1 LCLRVLKNYLRL
13 KQATRIRAELNMLKK
28 LTMRA
33 IQLRHLVIAL
43 AMMLILAGLRWIP
56 ETPMDV
62 FPEFSPVKVEIQT
75 EAPGLSSLE
84 TEQLISIPVE
94 HAMNGIPHL
103 KTLRSKSVLGL
114 SSVVMLFEPNTQ
126 IDVARQAVQER
137 LLLVSQRLPAT
148 AKTPVMLPPLSS
160 LSRVLKIGLTSG
172 QLSIQQ
178 LSTKALWTIRP
189 RLMSIP
195 GVANVAIWG
204 LREPELHIQFKPLKL
219 SQYQLSVSQVGQ
231 QVTSAISSEGSGYLD
246 TDQQR
251 LAVTYDRPTISKE
264 DFMDMVV
271 GINNGIPIKLGQ
283 VAEVEWHHAMP
294 IGDAVINRGDGLL
307 LIVEKHP
314 DANTLKVTADID
326 RALKELKPGLKDVT
340 LDATIFRPAS
350 FIEQA
355 IDNLKQAI
363 LVGIALV
370 AIILFWFLRRPGPAV
385 ISLVAIPVS
394 LVTAILILTWLGI
407 SINTMVLAGLVIAL
421 GEVVDDSII
430 DLENILRAV
439 EKNQNSQHP
448 KSLLKVIVQASYEVR
463 GAVIY
468 ATLIVMSVFIPV
480 FFLEGIAGAFFK
492 PLAYGY
498 LLAISA
504 SLLVALILTPA
515 LAYCLLKNT
524 RHIPHANSPEF
535 AVVNKWLSRM
545 LEQPKKVVLGAMIGL
560 CLIMCSIPFL
570 GSEFIPAFKE
580 RDFLMHFV
588 SRPTTS
594 VEQMKKMTVRAS
606 EELMK
611 IDGVRNLGAHIGR
624 TEVADEVVSPNFGE
638 LWVSIA
644 PNVPY
649 EETVQKINQTISGY
663 TGIFTD
669 VQTYL
674 KERTKEVMSGN
685 SSSIVIRLFGDDLE
699 TLRNKA
705 EEIRQIIAT
714 EPGVIDLKVES
725 QVLVPQIHVR
735 IKNSQAAKYG
745 INEAEIKQALTLM
758 TQGKVQGEILM
769 DQARFNVRLISNH
782 PVRDNLMSLR
792 QLQILSPTGAVVQ
805 LSDVADIYIQ
815 PTPNEVKRESASRKI
830 DISANVAGKD
840 IGGVASS
847 IENKL
852 SHIKLPDGY
861 YLKFMGE
868 YAEQRTATKTLIA
881 YTCLALLV
889 VFILIKTSLKSV
901 RLTLMLFA
909 MLPFAIAG
917 GVLGIWFSGGV
928 TSLGAMI
935 GLIAVIGIAARN
947 GILIISNVQQQSQ
960 NSAITKEILISAISS
975 RTRAIAMTS
984 LATTMALMPIIFK
997 GPVSG
1002 YEIEYPLALVVVSG
1016 LLFAVMANIVLLPS
1030 LLLITKSRN
1039 GTSIYN

>member
-1 LCLRVLKNYLRL
+1 
-13 KQATRIRAELNMLKK
+13 MLKK
-28 LTMRA
+28 LTMHA
-33 IQLRHLVIAL
+33 IQFRHLVIAM
-43 AMMLILAGLRWIP
+43 AIMLILAGMRWIP
-56 ETPMDV
+56 ETSMDV

-114 SSVVMLFEPNTQ
+114 SSVVMLFDTNTR
-126 IDVARQAVQER
+126 IDQARQAVQER
-137 LLLVSQRLPAT
+137 LLLVSQRLPTT
-148 AKTPVMLPPLSS
+148 AKSPVMLPSLSS
-160 LSRVLKIGLTSG
+160 LSRVLKIGLTSDH
-172 QLSIQQ
+172 LSIQQ
-178 LSTKALWTIRP
+178 LSTQALWTIRP

-204 LREPELHIQFKPLKL
+204 LRDPELHIQFDPVKL
-219 SQYQLSVSQVGQ
+219 AQYQLAVSQVSQ
-231 QVTSAISSEGSGYLD
+231 QVTSAMSSEGSGYLD

-251 LAVTYDRPTISKE
+251 LAVTYDRPTTSKE
-264 DFMDMVV
+264 EFKNMVV
-271 GINNGIPIKLGQ
+271 GMNHGIPITLGQ
-283 VAEVEWHHAMP
+283 VAVVEWHHAMP

-307 LIVEKHP
+307 LIVEKQP
-314 DANTLKVTADID
+314 DANTLRVTADID
-326 RALKELKPGLKDVT
+326 RALAELKPGLKEVI
-340 LDATIFRPAS
+340 LDASIFRPAS

-355 IDNLKQAI
+355 VDNLKQAMM
-363 LVGIALV
+363 VGIALV
-370 AIILFWFLRRPGPAV
+370 AILLFCFLRSPGPAL

-394 LVTAILILTWLGI
+394 LVTTILTLTWLGI

-439 EKNQNSQHP
+439 ENNHNSQQP

-468 ATLIVMSVFIPV
+468 ATMIVMSVFIPV

-498 LLAISA
+498 LFAISA

-515 LAYCLLKNT
+515 LAYCLLKSG
-524 RHIPHANSPEF
+524 RHISHAASPQF
-535 AVVNKWLSRM
+535 DLLHKWLACL
-545 LEQPKKVVLGAMIGL
+545 LEHPKKIVLGSVIAL
-560 CLIMCSIPFL
+560 CLLMASVPFL

-606 EELMK
+606 EELMQ

-624 TEVADEVVSPNFGE
+624 TEVADEVVGPNFGE

-649 EETVQKINQTISGY
+649 EETVQKISQTISGY

-685 SSSIVIRLFGDDLE
+685 SASIVIRLFGDDLD

-705 EEIRQIIAT
+705 EEIRQAMAAVD
-714 EPGVIDLKVES
+714 GVIDLKVES
-725 QVLVPQIHVR
+725 QGLVPQIHVR
-735 IKNSQAAKYG
+735 IKHAKAAQYG
-745 INEAEIKQALTLM
+745 INEAEIKQALALM

-769 DQARFNVRLISNH
+769 GQSRFNVRLISNH

-792 QLQILSPTGAVVQ
+792 KLQVVSPTGAIVQ
-805 LSDVADIYIQ
+805 LLDVADVYVQ

-840 IGGVASS
+840 MGSVARL
-847 IENKL
+847 IENKV
-852 SHIKLPDGY
+852 SHIQLPAGY
-861 YLKFMGE
+861 YIKFMGE
-868 YAEQRTATKTLIA
+868 FTEQRSATHTLIA
-881 YTCLALLV
+881 YTFLALMV
-889 VFILIKTSLKSV
+889 VFLLIKISLKSV

-947 GILIISNVQQQSQ
+947 GILIISNIQQQSK

-984 LATTMALMPIIFK
+984 LATTIALTPIIFK
-997 GPVSG
+997 GPISG

-1016 LLFAVMANIVLLPS
+1016 LFFAVMANVVLLPS
-1030 LLLITKSRN
+1030 LLLITKSGN
-1039 GTSIYN
+1039 GKALKKFALD

>member
-1 LCLRVLKNYLRL
+1 
-13 KQATRIRAELNMLKK
+13 MLKK

-43 AMMLILAGLRWIP
+43 AIMLILAGWRWIP

-114 SSVVMLFEPNTQ
+114 SSVVMLFDTNTR
-126 IDVARQAVQER
+126 IDQARQTVQER

-148 AKTPVMLPPLSS
+148 ANPPVMLPSLSS
-160 LSRVLKIGLTSG
+160 LSRVLKIGLTSDR
-172 QLSIQQ
+172 LSIQQ

-204 LREPELHIQFKPLKL
+204 LREPELHIQFNPLKL
-219 SQYQLSVSQVGQ
+219 AQYQLAVSQVSQ
-231 QVTSAISSEGSGYLD
+231 QVTSAINSEGSGYLD

-251 LAVTYDRPTISKE
+251 LAVTYDRPTTSKE
-264 DFMDMVV
+264 DFMGMVV
-271 GINNGIPIKLGQ
+271 GVNNGIPITLGQ
-283 VAEVEWHHAMP
+283 VAEIEWHHAMP

-307 LIVEKHP
+307 LIVEKQP
-314 DANTLKVTADID
+314 DANTLKVTADIEQ
-326 RALKELKPGLKDVT
+326 ALAELKPGLKEMT
-340 LDATIFRPAS
+340 LDASIFRPAS

-355 IDNLKQAI
+355 IDHLKQAMM
-363 LVGIALV
+363 VGIALV
-370 AIILFWFLRRPGPAV
+370 AILLFWFLRRPGPAL
-385 ISLVAIPVS
+385 ISLVAIPIS

-439 EKNQNSQHP
+439 EANQNSQHP

-498 LLAISA
+498 LFSISA

-515 LAYCLLKNT
+515 LAYCLLKNG
-524 RHIPHANSPEF
+524 RHISHAASPQF
-535 AVVNKWLSRM
+535 DLLNKWLSRI
-545 LEQPKKVVLGAMIGL
+545 LEQPKKIVFGSVIGL
-560 CLIMCSIPFL
+560 CLLMGSVPFL

-606 EELMK
+606 EELMQ
-611 IDGVRNLGAHIGR
+611 INGVRNLGAHIGR
-624 TEVADEVVSPNFGE
+624 TEIADEVVGPNFGE

-649 EETVQKINQTISGY
+649 EEAVQKINQTISGY

-685 SSSIVIRLFGDDLE
+685 SASIVIRLFGDDLD

-705 EEIRQIIAT
+705 EEIRQAMAAV
-714 EPGVIDLKVES
+714 EGVIDLKVES
-725 QVLVPQIHVR
+725 QGLVPQIHVR
-735 IKNSQAAKYG
+735 IKHAQAAQYG

-758 TQGKVQGEILM
+758 TQGKVQGELLV
-769 DQARFNVRLISNH
+769 DQSRFNVRLIGNH
-782 PVRDNLMSLR
+782 PVHDHLMSLR
-792 QLQILSPTGAVVQ
+792 KLQLVSPTGGMVQ
-805 LSDVADIYIQ
+805 LSDVAEVYVQ

-840 IGGVASS
+840 MGSVAAV
-847 IENKL
+847 IENKV
-852 SHIKLPDGY
+852 SHIQLPAGY
-861 YLKFMGE
+861 HIKFMGE
-868 YAEQRTATKTLIA
+868 FTEQKSATHTLIA

-889 VFILIKTSLKSV
+889 VFILIKISLKSV

-947 GILIISNVQQQSQ
+947 GILIISNVQQRSQ
-960 NSAITKEILISAISS
+960 DSAITKEILISAISS

-997 GPVSG
+997 GPISG

-1016 LLFAVMANIVLLPS
+1016 LSFAVMANVVLLPS
-1030 LLLITKSRN
+1030 LLLITKSRS
-1039 GTSIYN
+1039 GT